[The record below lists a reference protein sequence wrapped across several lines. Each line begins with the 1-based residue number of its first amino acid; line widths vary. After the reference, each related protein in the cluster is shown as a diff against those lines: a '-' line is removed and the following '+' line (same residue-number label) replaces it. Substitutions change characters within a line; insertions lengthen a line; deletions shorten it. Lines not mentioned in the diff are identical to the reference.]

1 MKATDIISY
10 MKRIIKALT
19 VIIGILVI
27 AIVCIVYGFLHYLS
41 LYDFTSGTDQN
52 VSDINNIENSTIE
65 QHS

>member
-10 MKRIIKALT
+10 MKRIIKALIA
-19 VIIGILVI
+19 IIGILVI